1 MKKNFLLQLVLETE
15 IKDEEVNGQDGPYE
29 RYLKL
34 FIKKLLEN
42 PDAVLSFFKEYLLT
56 LFAMDNQNYEVI
68 KKLLEVKEDDK
79 WHFFPVAQ
87 QCPDEIRDFIFNI
100 YSSPAPPQPDI
111 IDINTDADADTDTY
125 LSEETKER
133 YRYWVD
139 RRLGKLAV
147 TNAVFKEIP
156 GGESAGDRDNKE
168 DGG

>member
-79 WHFFPVAQ
+79 WHFFPVAR

-100 YSSPAPPQPDI
+100 YSPTPPQPDVI
-111 IDINTDADADTDTY
+111 DTDTDPY
-125 LSEETKER
+125 LSEETKEKYR
-133 YRYWVD
+133 YRLAH
-139 RRLGKLAV
+139 RLGKLAV

-156 GGESAGDRDNKE
+156 GGESTGDIDNKE

>member
-34 FIKKLLEN
+34 FIKKFLEN
-42 PDAVLSFFKEYLLT
+42 PGAVLSYFKEYLLT
-56 LFAMDNQNYEVI
+56 LLAMDNQNYEEI

-100 YSSPAPPQPDI
+100 YSPAPPQPDI

-133 YRYWVD
+133 YRYWLD

-156 GGESAGDRDNKE
+156 GSESTGGTGSKGDN
-168 DGG
+168 G